1 MRPEYALVYVPA
13 GPFRMGAF
21 LPKDRMARM
30 AGALVAAGREAR
42 VLDYATPAW
51 LERFSYFTL
60 DEASDIS
67 WYAFWRHRRR
77 IGGVTRWLADIGSD
91 IALHR
96 PSTVCYFAETD
107 AEIGQTLLV
116 AERVRSLLPAV
127 RQEMVSSRA
136 SSPGIRIPF
145 PVTPD
150 TWRVRMGDGG
160 REDTGAAACYEPSV
174 YPALFGGGK
183 LHLFPVS
190 LGRDAAESPDA
201 PDAVLAEISAV
212 QRAVPLGAFHL
223 DGYLSATTVSE
234 VAAGLLAGG
243 HRCQYS
249 TGCVPGPLADS
260 VWALARAS
268 GCRAVE
274 WLVPSGSQ
282 RLLDD
287 HFNARFSVSHG
298 RRAVKMCHLAGIYCA
313 VRFLYPCP
321 DDDAHTAAE
330 SVYFAE
336 KAEPDS
342 VVVAPAGPEGPR
354 EAARTAKQRCGLL
367 DSLARKGFPVQ
378 VEGWQG
384 LLARAGRHDGR
395 EHRLL
400 GRYGALIENGDWGAL
415 SDEIAGFNRAL
426 SHPAPQTAAGWAEAL
441 QCAAAAN

>member
-1 MRPEYALVYVPA
+1 MMRPEYALVHVPA
-13 GPFRMGAF
+13 GPFRMDAF

-42 VLDYATPAW
+42 VLDYATPSW
-51 LERFSYFTL
+51 LERFSFFTA
-60 DEASDIS
+60 EEETAGS
-67 WYAFWRHRRR
+67 WHGFWRRRR
-77 IGGVTRWLADIGSD
+77 VAGGAAGWLADIGAD

-96 PSTVCYFAETD
+96 PSTVCYFAETP
-107 AEIGQTLLV
+107 AEIRQSLQV
-116 AERVRSLLPAV
+116 SRQIQCLLPGV
-127 RQEMVSSRA
+127 RQEMVSDLGAGSRV
-136 SSPGIRIPF
+136 PF
-145 PVTPD
+145 PVLSD
-150 TWRVRMGDGG
+150 AWRVRMGGG
-160 REDTGAAACYEPSV
+160 GQDLSGTAACYVPSV

-190 LGRDAAESPDA
+190 LGREAAESPEA
-201 PDAVLAEISAV
+201 PAAVLAEIAAV

-223 DGYLSATTVSE
+223 DGYLSATTVNE

-249 TGCVPGPLADS
+249 TGCMPGPLSDS

-287 HFNARFSVSHG
+287 HFNARFCVSHG
-298 RRAVKMCHLAGIYCA
+298 RRAVRMCRLAGIYCA
-313 VRFLYPCP
+313 VRFLYPCTG
-321 DDDAHTAAE
+321 DDTHTTAE

-342 VVVAPAGPEGPR
+342 VVVAPAAPEGPR
-354 EAARTAKQRCGLL
+354 EAARTARQRGALL
-367 DSLARKGFPVQ
+367 EALARKGFPVQ

-400 GRYGALIENGDWGAL
+400 GRYGALIENGDWGGL
-415 SDEIAGFNRAL
+415 SDEIAAFNRAL
-426 SHPAPQTAAGWAEAL
+426 SQPAPRTVAGWTEAL

>member
-1 MRPEYALVYVPA
+1 MRPEYALVHVPA

-51 LERFSYFTL
+51 LERFSFFATEEVSTL
-60 DEASDIS
+60 S
-67 WYAFWRHRRR
+67 WYGFWRHWRRTD
-77 IGGVTRWLADIGSD
+77 GVTRWLADIGSD
-91 IALHR
+91 IVLHR
-96 PSTVCYFAETD
+96 PSTVCYFAETQ
-107 AEIGQTLLV
+107 AEIGQSLLV

-127 RQEMVSSRA
+127 RQEMVCSGA
-136 SSPGIRIPF
+136 SGAGLRIPF
-145 PVTPD
+145 PVLSD

-160 REDTGAAACYEPSV
+160 KDDAAAAACYDPSV

-190 LGRDAAESPDA
+190 LGREAAESPDA
-201 PDAVLAEISAV
+201 PGAVLTEIAAV

-223 DGYLSATTVSE
+223 DGYLSATTVNE

-249 TGCVPGPLADS
+249 TGCVPGPLSDS

-298 RRAVKMCHLAGIYCA
+298 RRAVKMCRLAGIYCA

-321 DDDAHTAAE
+321 EDDAHTAAE

-342 VVVAPAGPEGPR
+342 VVVAPAAHEGPR
-354 EAARTAKQRCGLL
+354 HAARVARLRGDLL
-367 DSLARKGFPVQ
+367 EDLARKGFPVQ

-384 LLARAGRHDGR
+384 LLARAGQHDGR

-415 SDEIAGFNRAL
+415 SDEIAAFNRAL
-426 SHPAPQTAAGWAEAL
+426 SHPAPRTVSGWTEAL
-441 QCAAAAN
+441 HCAAAAN